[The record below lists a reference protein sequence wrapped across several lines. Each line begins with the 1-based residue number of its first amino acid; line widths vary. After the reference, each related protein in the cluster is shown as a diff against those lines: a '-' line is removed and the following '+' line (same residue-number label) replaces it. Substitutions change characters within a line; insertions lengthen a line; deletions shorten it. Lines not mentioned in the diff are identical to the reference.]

1 MELEQRFNSQN
12 DKLEN
17 TGNSCLKSIAEN
29 SDMFLI
35 WTEILDDIINDL
47 FLELSNKNE
56 DSFDESTA
64 DQTKSVNS
72 DNLNSEQSKT
82 KNKEKK
88 RNKKYSEKMLENKGL
103 VKKPFVEQ
111 NRYSELNKLWN
122 DMIDKTSK
130 CLETDA
136 DLKNIKLS
144 DIVDEMFHN
153 FSNEAGTENEAKDLF
168 NDKDWLLS
176 NFNKDIQGFIHSAL
190 ENSPSY
196 ELIEFALGGSSK
208 KDIKQSKN
216 QSKMDIT
223 KESLSDIKNLED
235 TINNKNH
242 QLDKLDSNSIT
253 EESKESGSTKDRNIN
268 EYLVWKLRN
277 WMNR

>member
-1 MELEQRFNSQN
+1 MKFEQRFNNQN
-12 DKLEN
+12 DKFEN

-35 WTEILDDIINDL
+35 WTEIHDDIINDL
-47 FLELSNKNE
+47 FLDLSNKSE

-82 KNKEKK
+82 KNKEKT
-88 RNKKYSEKMLENKGL
+88 RNKKYSEKMQEFKGL
-103 VKKPFVEQ
+103 IKKQFVEQ

-122 DMIDKTSK
+122 NMIDKTSK
-130 CLETDA
+130 CLETDT

-153 FSNEAGTENEAKDLF
+153 FSNEAGTENEAKDSF

-176 NFNKDIQGFIHSAL
+176 NFNKDIQAIVHWRTHLHMSWL
-190 ENSPSY
+190 N
-196 ELIEFALGGSSK
+196 LHLGI
-208 KDIKQSKN
+208 IKERYK
-216 QSKMDIT
+216 T
-223 KESLSDIKNLED
+223 KQKSIKN
-235 TINNKNH
+235 
-242 QLDKLDSNSIT
+242 
-253 EESKESGSTKDRNIN
+253 G
-268 EYLVWKLRN
+268 YY
-277 WMNR
+277 